1 MATPQPSYPADS
13 GFEGARGPLDS
24 ASAFA
29 AQSFLIRQ
37 LIAGIATA
45 SLVKVLS
52 VTNAGAVSA
61 VGSVSVQP
69 MVDQVSGNGQ
79 PTPHG
84 QIFNLPYFRLQGG
97 GDAVILDPKVND
109 IGVAI
114 FCSRDISKVK
124 VTKAPGP
131 PGSLR
136 QHDMADGLYMG
147 GFLNGVPTQYVAF
160 TAGGIILHSPT
171 KVRVE
176 APIAEMTGELRVTGP
191 VFAGYG
197 TGDQVG
203 LQTHVHAQ
211 PNDSHGDAESPTNP
225 ATPGT

>member
-124 VTKAPGP
+124 DRKSV
-131 PGSLR
+131 
-136 QHDMADGLYMG
+136 
-147 GFLNGVPTQYVAF
+147 V
-160 TAGGIILHSPT
+160 
-171 KVRVE
+171 
-176 APIAEMTGELRVTGP
+176 
-191 VFAGYG
+191 
-197 TGDQVG
+197 
-203 LQTHVHAQ
+203 
-211 PNDSHGDAESPTNP
+211 
-225 ATPGT
+225 